1 MMDNPGHR
9 SSNCSLRLRG
19 LTVNGSSLFDY
30 GTLEPGGYAVDTSIR
45 SMQSLRSGY
54 AVLNCSASVE
64 AQLLYSHYSAS
75 GTKISETT
83 VFSSPNASA
92 QQVMLLADTREGAH
106 FALAIANDSDQSQE
120 YLISFG
126 GSITVGPRS
135 NRAFF
140 LVEPL
145 DYYGPVYVS
154 AIKPPSVIGLRYTGE
169 AFTAIPGTIP

>member
-1 MMDNPGHR
+1 
-9 SSNCSLRLRG
+9 
-19 LTVNGSSLFDY
+19 
-30 GTLEPGGYAVDTSIR
+30 
-45 SMQSLRSGY
+45 MQSLRSGY

-92 QQVMLLADTREGAH
+92 QQVMLFADTREGAH

-154 AIKPPSVIGLRYTGE
+154 SIKPPKVIGRRYTGE
-169 AFTAIPGTIP
+169 AFTAIPG